1 MSVAPVPVRH
11 ARFLKNVAWNWVG
24 VAVSIASGILLSPYI
39 IRRRGNEGYGIWA
52 LAFALIEYYWLL
64 DLGFRSAA
72 IKYSAHYH
80 ALGRPEK
87 VNEIVNTSLLYF
99 SAVGAALFVATTVFA
114 SPVTSA
120 FQVSSAARPAF
131 RFLVL
136 VVGLSWSVG
145 IVFNVFSACLEG
157 LQRFDIAGKIWICT
171 SALRA
176 GGLALVLWLGY
187 GLEHMGVVVVASQL
201 LGYVLNFA
209 SLRRVFPELRF
220 SLSLARLS
228 AFREMAAYAL
238 HSFVATLS
246 SQVLNQAA
254 PLIIGFYHPA
264 AFVGYYNLPVRL
276 LQVMVEAVARVSVV
290 SSSSAAHLSAA
301 TNLPS
306 VAVLGVYA
314 NRYCLALFGILAVFL
329 SIYPSEI
336 LTVYV
341 GPAFAAHSAPLLPVL
356 TLAFTLAIAGQF
368 NSSAILFGLGK
379 HRGYAR
385 TLFAEAVAV
394 VALGVLVV
402 PRHGIFGM
410 ALVASALM
418 ILNRACI
425 TPLFL
430 CRSLGLPWIR
440 YVRAIYL
447 RPLVCALP
455 ALALALALRA
465 SILPGR
471 SLLELLAAAAL
482 IGLVYY
488 PFAFF
493 VCVEPDHRKML
504 WSLLA
509 RRLAHLRGPAQ
520 PRP

>member
-1 MSVAPVPVRH
+1 MSAAPVSARH
-11 ARFLKNVAWNWVG
+11 ARFLKNVAWNWAG

-80 ALGRPEK
+80 ALGRPQK

-99 SAVGAALFVATTVFA
+99 SVVGALLFAATAALA

-120 FQVSSAARPAF
+120 FQVSPAARPAF

-157 LQRFDIAGKIWICT
+157 LQRFDVAGKIWVCT
-171 SALRA
+171 SSLRA

-187 GLEHMGVVVVASQL
+187 GLEHMGVVVVASQF
-201 LGYVLNFA
+201 LGYVLNFVA
-209 SLRRVFPELRF
+209 LRRVFPELRL
-220 SLSLARLS
+220 SLSQARLPV
-228 AFREMAAYAL
+228 FREMAAYAL
-238 HSFVATLS
+238 HSFVATVS

-254 PLIIGFYHPA
+254 PVVIGYHRPA

-301 TNLPS
+301 TNLPP

-314 NRYCLALFGILAVFL
+314 NRYCLALFGLLAVFL
-329 SIYPSEI
+329 STYPAEI
-336 LTVYV
+336 LTAYISA
-341 GPAFAAHSAPLLPVL
+341 AFARHSAPLLPVL

-385 TLFAEAVAV
+385 TLFAEAVAL
-394 VALGVLVV
+394 VALGLFVV
-402 PRHGIFGM
+402 PRYGIFGM
-410 ALVASALM
+410 AVVASVLM
-418 ILNRACI
+418 ILNRACL

-430 CRSLGLPWIR
+430 CRSLATPWIH
-440 YVRAIYL
+440 YMRAIYL

-471 SLLELLAAAAL
+471 SLWELLAAAAL
-482 IGLVYY
+482 IGLAYY
-488 PFAFF
+488 PAAFF

-509 RRLAHLRGPAQ
+509 RRFA
-520 PRP
+520 RP